1 MGYTHYIKSVS
12 SPSSLED
19 ALKIRE
25 QISKVL
31 DRNKKFIQY
40 DDYLPYAPENSIIF
54 DKEDNAQN
62 LVRFNGIEGDGHE
75 TFYINSG
82 FEDGF
87 NFCKT
92 ARKDYDTAVCECL
105 LILKHFLNA
114 GVSSDGFSS
123 YQPEVKPYK
132 VGNVV
137 RSKDVDGNWA
147 LAVKRINKQ
156 LETSYKFVV
165 GSVYGDKGQYF
176 SYVLNNLK

>member
-1 MGYTHYIKSVS
+1 MGYTHYVKSVD

-31 DRNKKFIQY
+31 QRNKKFLQY
-40 DDYLPYAPENSIIF
+40 EYDLPYAPENSITF

-62 LVRFNGIEGDGHE
+62 LVRFNGIGDDGNE

-92 ARKDYDTAVCECL
+92 ARKDYDLAVCECL

-114 GVSSDGFSS
+114 TVTSDGFSNC
-123 YQPEVKPYK
+123 QGAGKPYK
-132 VGNVV
+132 IGHAVK
-137 RSKDVDGNWA
+137 SKDVDGTWA
-147 LAVKRINKQ
+147 LAVRRINKQ
-156 LETSYKFVV
+156 LGTSYKFVV
-165 GSVYGDKGQYF
+165 CSVYGGDGQYF
-176 SYVLNNLK
+176 SYVLNNK

>member
-31 DRNKKFIQY
+31 NRNKKFIQY
-40 DDYLPYAPENSIIF
+40 ESGLPYAPENSITF
-54 DKEDNAQN
+54 DKDDNAQN
-62 LVRFNGIEGDGHE
+62 LVRFNGIEEDGHE
-75 TFYINSG
+75 TFYISSG

-114 GVSSDGFSS
+114 DVSSDGFSS
-123 YQPEVKPYK
+123 YQSGIKSYK
-132 VGNVV
+132 VGQVV
-137 RSKDVDGNWA
+137 KSRDIDGTWA
-147 LAVKRINKQ
+147 LAVRRINKQ
-156 LETSYKFVV
+156 LSTNYKFVV

-176 SYVLNNLK
+176 SYVLNNK